1 MKYQLGA
8 DGTNAID
15 CSQLVVES
23 LKKAGVVGA
32 GFDTTA
38 AGFYSVTKP
47 KKAHEVQRGD
57 LVFLQNG
64 NHITHVEIAT
74 GPAVNGA
81 IPIIDASGRSNAG
94 KVAYREQ
101 LIDGHVLVGT
111 PTFYA

>member
-8 DGTNAID
+8 DGTSAID

-23 LKKAGVVGA
+23 LKQAGAVGS

-38 AGFYSVTKP
+38 AGFHSVTKP

-57 LVFLQNG
+57 FVFLKNG
-64 NHITHVEIAT
+64 SNITHIEIAT
-74 GPAVNGA
+74 GPAVNGV

-101 LIDGHVLVGT
+101 RIDSHVLVGT